1 MRAAT
6 RTLSTS
12 SAAPIVRNTSEYYHT
27 WMCNTTD
34 WQHGGRRRPKFAAG
48 QNLLVIIYHDLG
60 DQQPYHELG
69 GNYRD
74 VHNRQATE
82 RRLIRRPEK
91 LGSEEVSSKSA
102 PLLPEQDFSEDEP
115 TITYREMDA
124 EVRTPLQV
132 LPKAVPVRLH
142 GCSTRHL
149 FLLFRPL

>member
-1 MRAAT
+1 MNPIYILRCPNCKNHTRVLPYLDVQYHRLAAC
-6 RTLSTS
+6 
-12 SAAPIVRNTSEYYHT
+12 
-27 WMCNTTD
+27 W
-34 WQHGGRRRPKFAAG
+34 PKKAKVVAG
-48 QNLLVIIYHDLG
+48 QNLLVNIYHDLG

-82 RRLIRRPEK
+82 RRLIRRLEK

-132 LPKAVPVRLH
+132 LQKAVPVRLH
-142 GCSTRHL
+142 SCRPRHL